1 MNHDVFH
8 NNSDTLPTLLL
19 QLSPFTPIK
28 GQLSSCSIVNIA
40 ASNQAI
46 KSCERVQETL
56 DSIYTSTV
64 PPTTPPQ
71 FPTKWPTLAPT
82 SSE

>member
-1 MNHDVFH
+1 MPWHGHDG
-8 NNSDTLPTLLL
+8 SRP
-19 QLSPFTPIK
+19 K
-28 GQLSSCSIVNIA
+28 GQSGQDRVEQGHGLQRPIVNIA

-56 DSIYTSTV
+56 DSIYTFTV

>member
-1 MNHDVFH
+1 MGMTAQDQKD
-8 NNSDTLPTLLL
+8 SQDRIW
-19 QLSPFTPIK
+19 SSK
-28 GQLSSCSIVNIA
+28 GTAFNIVPIVNIA

-56 DSIYTSTV
+56 DSIYTFTV
-64 PPTTPPQ
+64 PPITPPQ